1 MYNVDVMFIVQ
12 GMQKQLIEMQ
22 KKKSEDEAG
31 PPKPKVGILL
41 YYIFSYLFYK
51 LSTYL
56 SYKPT

>member
-41 YYIFSYLFYK
+41 YNIH
-51 LSTYL
+51 
-56 SYKPT
+56 